1 MRLILAS
8 SSPYRRELLARL
20 GLAFE
25 VLAPH
30 IDESPRPG
38 EDFRATSLRLA
49 TEKATAIAQQHP
61 DAIVIGS
68 DQVAHCDALRLDKP
82 GSAEK
87 AIEQLKA
94 QRGKVSIF
102 HTAVCVARDAGTT
115 LFSEVV
121 STDVRFLSAT
131 ALTDA
136 MIARYGAIENP
147 SDCAGGAKSEGLGI
161 TLMAAMGG
169 DDPTALVGLPLIAL
183 TRLLRQ
189 AGLEPLG

>member
-25 VLAPH
+25 GLPPH

-38 EDFRATSLRLA
+38 EDFRATALRLA

-121 STDVRFLSAT
+121 STAVRFLSAT

-136 MIARYGAIENP
+136 MIARYVAIENP
-147 SDCAGGAKSEGLGI
+147 IDCAGGAKSEGLGI

>member
-38 EDFRATSLRLA
+38 EDFRATALRLA

-68 DQVAHCDALRLDKP
+68 DQVAHCNALRLDKP

-136 MIARYGAIENP
+136 MIARYVAIENP
-147 SDCAGGAKSEGLGI
+147 IDCAGGAKSEGLGI

>member
-68 DQVAHCDALRLDKP
+68 DQVAHCGSLRLDKP

-136 MIARYGAIENP
+136 MIARYVAIENP
-147 SDCAGGAKSEGLGI
+147 IDCAGGAKSEGLGI

>member
-30 IDESPRPG
+30 IDESARPG
-38 EDFRATSLRLA
+38 EECRATALRLA
-49 TEKATAIAQQHP
+49 TEKAMAIAQRHP

-68 DQVAHCDALRLDKP
+68 DQVAHCGPLRLDKP

-94 QRGKVSIF
+94 QRGKVSLF
-102 HTAVCVARDAGTT
+102 HTAVCVARDAGATAR
-115 LFSEVV
+115 SEVV
-121 STDVRFLSAT
+121 STEVRFL
-131 ALTDA
+131 
-136 MIARYGAIENP
+136 
-147 SDCAGGAKSEGLGI
+147 SEGLGI
-161 TLMAAMGG
+161 ALMAEMSGH
-169 DDPTALVGLPLIAL
+169 DPTALVGLPLIAL